1 MTNNN
6 HFGKF
11 FLRIV
16 IPSSMVIVLFV
27 ISFFVIF
34 LPAFEKNM
42 MNAKKDMI
50 RELTNSAWSIV
61 NDYHQKVLDGEMTE
75 KQAQKTAATRVKHI
89 RYGDQGKDYFWITDT
104 TPRMI
109 MHPYR
114 PELNNQN
121 LANYKDPQGTRLFVK
136 AVQIVNKQE
145 HGYIDYMW
153 QWKDD
158 STRIVP
164 KLSYVK
170 GFEPWG
176 WIIGT
181 GIYLEDVKQEINA
194 LQSNLIKTTL
204 AIIVFISMFIFYS
217 ARQSLLIERKR
228 RNAEDNLKQSKLK
241 YKALVEASTEGT
253 LMVLNDNIIYANN
266 KIFEMTGLTDQEI
279 KNKSIPDIFSIPE
292 SDEPV
297 DDALHKI
304 KGSKNFQ
311 AVMQT
316 KNGQPMEIVLTISNI
331 KISNE
336 NGYIFVVKEVSRQQK
351 REQYQVKLAGEL
363 QNSLLLMNIPIRQFI
378 RKHFSMAMNASIQE
392 AGAFM
397 KKKKQKALIITKD
410 NNTPIG
416 IVTDQDFK
424 TRVIAEN
431 LDMSEA
437 VSKIMS
443 SPVVI
448 SSDST
453 LLHDAL
459 LTMEHHHISH
469 LPVKNHHGT
478 LTGMVHKHELLT
490 IQHNTNS
497 YLQKEIERAEITE
510 DIQAVYDRLPGIIG
524 LLLSSGATS
533 KNITNLT
540 TSVSDAITKRL
551 IELSIEKIGSPPPA
565 PFAFIALGSEGRQ
578 EQTLKTDQDN
588 AIIFED
594 NGNQNTKEIQQ
605 YFLTLAGHV
614 NNWLDQIGYE
624 YCKGGFM
631 AKNEKWC
638 QPLSEWKHYFK
649 KWIENSDPESILEI
663 SIMFDLRLV
672 YGSEILVNKLHE
684 HINNTT
690 DSKAVFFQHMMQSV
704 QRFKP
709 PVNLL
714 GNIVPDSRHNQSDVF
729 DIKKAIVP
737 ISGFARIYAI
747 QNKIPETNTIARLQ
761 ALKEQGIIKNE
772 LINEI
777 LQVYDFL
784 MLIRFKSQSQK
795 ILQNNTVD
803 NYIEIQSLTNIE
815 LSSLKKSFSDI
826 SDLFT
831 QLNFDFKGT
840 A

>member
-1 MTNNN
+1 MNHNN

-16 IPSSMVIVLFV
+16 IPSIMVIVLFV
-27 ISFFVIF
+27 MSFFVLF
-34 LPAFEKNM
+34 LPAFETNM

-50 RELTNSAWSIV
+50 RELTNSAHSIV
-61 NDYHQKVLDGEMTE
+61 NDYHQKVQNNEIKK
-75 KQAQKTAATRVKHI
+75 KQAKQLAAARIQHI
-89 RYGDQGKDYFWITDT
+89 RYGDEGKDYFWITDT
-104 TPRMI
+104 TPKMI

-121 LANYKDPQGTRLFVK
+121 LSNYKDPQGKRLFVE
-136 AVQIVNKQE
+136 AVDIVNKKG
-145 HGYIDYMW
+145 HGYIHYMW

-170 GFEPWG
+170 EFEPWG
-176 WIIGT
+176 WVIGT

-204 AIIVFISMFIFYS
+204 GIFIFISIFIFYS
-217 ARQSLLIERKR
+217 ARQSLLIERR
-228 RNAEDNLKQSKLK
+228 RRKAEENLKQSRLK
-241 YKALVEASTEGT
+241 YKTLVEASTEGT
-253 LMVLNDNIIYANN
+253 LMVLNDNIIYANS
-266 KIFEMTGLTDQEI
+266 KIYELTGFSEQEI
-279 KNKSIPDIFSIPE
+279 KNRGISGLFSISE

-297 DDALHKI
+297 DEAIHNI

-311 AVMQT
+311 AVIQRKT
-316 KNGQPMEIVLTISNI
+316 GQPMEVVLTISNI
-331 KISNE
+331 KIDKE
-336 NGYIFVVKEVSRQQK
+336 NGYIVVIKEVSRQQK
-351 REQYQVKLAGEL
+351 REQYQVTLAEEL

-378 RKHFSMAMNASIQE
+378 KKHFSKEMNASIQE

-397 KKKKQKALIITKD
+397 KKKKQDALIITKD
-410 NNTPIG
+410 NTTPIG
-416 IVTDQDFK
+416 IITDQDFK
-424 TRVIAEN
+424 NRVISEN
-431 LDMSEA
+431 IDTSKP
-437 VSKIMS
+437 VSTIMS
-443 SPVVI
+443 SPLI
-448 SSDST
+448 LLNDTS

-459 LTMEHHHISH
+459 LMMEQHHICH
-469 LPVKNHHGT
+469 LPVKNHQGNV
-478 LTGMVHKHELLT
+478 TGIVHKHDLLA
-490 IQHNTNS
+490 IQHNTTS
-497 YLQKEIERAEITE
+497 YLQKEIDKAEVIE
-510 DIQAVYDRLPGIIG
+510 EIQAVYDRLPGIIQ

-533 KNITNLT
+533 KNIASIT

-551 IELSIEKIGSPPPA
+551 IELSIEKIGQPPVS
-565 PFAFIALGSEGRQ
+565 FAFIALGSEGRQ

-588 AIIFED
+588 AMIFED
-594 NGNQNTKEIQQ
+594 TDNKDTKEIQQ
-605 YFLTLAGHV
+605 YFLKLAG
-614 NNWLDQIGYE
+614 NINDWLDQIGYE

-631 AKNEKWC
+631 ANNKKWC
-638 QPLSEWKHYFK
+638 QPLSEWKHYFEQ
-649 KWIENSDPESILEI
+649 WVDNSDPESILEI
-663 SIMFDLRLV
+663 SIMFDFRIV
-672 YGSEILVNKLHE
+672 YGSEILVNALQE
-684 HINNTT
+684 HINRTT
-690 DSKAVFFQHMMQSV
+690 ESKAVFFHHMMQSV

-714 GNIVPDSRHNQSDVF
+714 GNIVPDSRHNQTDVF

-737 ISGFARIYAI
+737 ITGFARIYAI
-747 QNKIPETNTIARLQ
+747 QHKIPETNTIARLQ
-761 ALKEQGIIKNE
+761 TLKEQRIIKNE

-803 NYIEIQSLTNIE
+803 NYIDIQSLTNIE

-826 SDLFT
+826 NDLFT